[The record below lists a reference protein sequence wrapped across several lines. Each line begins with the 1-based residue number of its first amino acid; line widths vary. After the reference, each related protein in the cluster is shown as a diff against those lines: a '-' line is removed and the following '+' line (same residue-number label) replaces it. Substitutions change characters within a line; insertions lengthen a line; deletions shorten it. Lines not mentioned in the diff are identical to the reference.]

1 MKQKMKVSEF
11 RDEFFESE
19 RDCAAAM
26 GKSLQTLRNLVSD
39 GREMVLLADMR
50 TYMLS
55 MNKKTVVTF
64 EFD

>member
-26 GKSLQTLRNLVSD
+26 G
-39 GREMVLLADMR
+39 R